1 MGAAKAD
8 RGVGTWRY
16 RPQDSTYESGPG
28 PRESQRRW
36 VPSGAGAVTFLHDF
50 TGADGSKGH
59 TEFTAAYDDG
69 EQYPVH
75 GSNGLYDTV
84 ALYLLGPDEVKQVFQ
99 LDGVTTV
106 VATRTV
112 SADGQRLTI
121 DTGGTLP
128 SGKEF
133 RNIIVYECVEAP
145 LVIYG
150 VPNSQ
155 PVRAVVWLLLMK
167 RCPFELRAAWPKYGK
182 TAGATASD
190 VDDYTEA
197 SVNPRGTI
205 PAMDDDGY
213 ILWESHAIMIYLCEK
228 HGWDDLWPAD
238 IRARGRVNNYL
249 HFHHRN
255 TR

>member
-1 MGAAKAD
+1 MGAAKED

-36 VPSGAGAVTFLHDF
+36 VPSGEGAVTFLHDF

-99 LDGVTTV
+99 LDGATTV

-121 DTGGTLP
+121 DTGGPLP
-128 SGKEF
+128 
-133 RNIIVYECVEAP
+133 
-145 LVIYG
+145 
-150 VPNSQ
+150 
-155 PVRAVVWLLLMK
+155 
-167 RCPFELRAAWPKYGK
+167 
-182 TAGATASD
+182 
-190 VDDYTEA
+190 
-197 SVNPRGTI
+197 
-205 PAMDDDGY
+205 
-213 ILWESHAIMIYLCEK
+213 LCQTTT
-228 HGWDDLWPAD
+228 
-238 IRARGRVNNYL
+238 V
-249 HFHHRN
+249 
-255 TR
+255 